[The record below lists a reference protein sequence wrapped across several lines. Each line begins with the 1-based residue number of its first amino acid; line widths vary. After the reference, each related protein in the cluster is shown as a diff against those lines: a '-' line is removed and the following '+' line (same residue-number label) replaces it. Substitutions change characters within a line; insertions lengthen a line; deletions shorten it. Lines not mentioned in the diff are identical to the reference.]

1 MSELLK
7 LGLIAVVI
15 YYTASF
21 FFGNESGCEK
31 YASKFS
37 CSYVENKATYDVYY
51 WRNVSDGNASDER
64 LIGSVTGLANCRNMA
79 LSHAS
84 TINERWSER
93 SYICMLKKDG
103 RNMEK
108 HRF

>member
-1 MSELLK
+1 MGNLLK
-7 LGLIAVVI
+7 TIFIGGFI
-15 YYTASF
+15 YLLYTNF
-21 FFGNESGCEK
+21 IGNDSGCEK

-37 CSYVENKATYDVYY
+37 CSYVENKASYDVYY
-51 WRNVSDGNASDER
+51 WRNVSDGNAADER

-79 LSHAS
+79 ISHAS
-84 TINERWSER
+84 AINERWNER

-108 HRF
+108 HRL

>member
-21 FFGNESGCEK
+21 FFGNESGCDK

-37 CSYVENKATYDVYY
+37 CNYVEKKATYDVYY
-51 WRNVSDGNASDER
+51 WRDVFAGKPEDEKY
-64 LIGSVTGLANCRNMA
+64 IGSVIGLSQCRDMA
-79 LSHAS
+79 ISHANY
-84 TINERWSER
+84 IKDKWSER

-103 RNMEK
+103 RSLEK
-108 HRF
+108 HRL

>member
-1 MSELLK
+1 MKLVLL
-7 LGLIAVVI
+7 LIIGYFI
-15 YYTASF
+15 YSN
-21 FFGNESGCEK
+21 FFGDESGCDK

-51 WRNVSDGNASDER
+51 WRNVSDGNAADER
-64 LIGSVTGLANCRNMA
+64 LIGSVTGLTNCRNMA
-79 LSHAS
+79 ISHAS
-84 TINERWSER
+84 VINERWNER

-108 HRF
+108 HRL

>member
-1 MSELLK
+1 MGELLK
-7 LGLIAVVI
+7 TIFLIGFI
-15 YYTASF
+15 YLLYTNF
-21 FFGNESGCEK
+21 IGNDSGCEK

-37 CSYVENKATYDVYY
+37 CSYVESKATYDVYY
-51 WRNVSDGNASDER
+51 WRNVSDGNAADER

-79 LSHAS
+79 LSHSSA
-84 TINERWSER
+84 INERWSER

-103 RNMEK
+103 RNLEK

>member
-1 MSELLK
+1 MKLILL
-7 LGLIAVVI
+7 LIIGYFI
-15 YYTASF
+15 YSN
-21 FFGNESGCEK
+21 FFGDESGCDK

-51 WRNVSDGNASDER
+51 WRNVSDGNAADER

-79 LSHAS
+79 ISHAS
-84 TINERWSER
+84 AINERWNER

-108 HRF
+108 HRL